1 MDGNLTKPEVRI
13 LSQTIMK
20 AQTPNKVILG
30 IILSILT
37 YWLFAQAFLN
47 IAPEVQ
53 ATYSGTSS
61 SIINLSVSLTS
72 LITGIFMVA
81 AGNIADKVG
90 YTKITYIGIFLSIIG
105 SIIIILPFHT
115 SFLIIGRI
123 VQGFSAAMIM
133 PATISIFNN
142 IFEGEQRRKAL
153 SYWSLGAFGGTGLAS
168 LFAGTMATFVAWQWI
183 FIVSIVL
190 SVIALL
196 LLKNIK
202 DVHDKNQGPIEFD
215 FAGLSIFVVMI
226 GAISIFITQGEVL
239 GWGSLTSILLI
250 AVFVVGMI
258 VFVTVEKRKEA
269 PFLDLTLFSNKAFL
283 GTVVTNFL
291 LNTAVGSLALFNI
304 YTQQGLD
311 MTAFSAGLVT
321 IPYILTMLAAIKVGE
336 KSIAK
341 LGPKPALVSA
351 PLLLG
356 AGLIMLSLTF
366 LGSTAYI
373 VSSLIG
379 FGFFGIGI
387 GLFATP
393 ALDTAVSTTPK
404 NKVGVASA
412 IFKMASTL
420 GGAFGIAI
428 IVAVYSAMS
437 NTVSVAAAGSAA
449 FIVNV
454 VLLIAAFVFALVVI
468 PKVSVKD
475 E

>member
-1 MDGNLTKPEVRI
+1 M
-13 LSQTIMK
+13 SQTIMK
-20 AQTPNKVILG
+20 AQTPNRIILG
-30 IILSILT
+30 IILTILT

-53 ATYSGTSS
+53 ETYSSTSS

-81 AGNIADKVG
+81 AGNIADKIG
-90 YTKITYIGIFLSIIG
+90 YKKITIIGIFLSIIG

-133 PATISIFNN
+133 PATISIFNH
-142 IFEGEQRRKAL
+142 IFEGEERRKAL

-190 SVIALL
+190 SLIGLF
-196 LLKNIK
+196 LLKNIQ
-202 DVHDKNQGPIEFD
+202 DVHDKNRGPINFD

-226 GAISIFITQGEVL
+226 GALSIFITQGEVL
-239 GWGSLTSILLI
+239 GWTSAVSFILI
-250 AVFVVGMI
+250 VIFVIGLI
-258 VFVTVEKRKEA
+258 VFIALEKRKRA
-269 PFLDLTLFSNKAFL
+269 PFLELSLFSNKAFL

-291 LNTAVGSLALFNI
+291 LNTAIGSLALFNI
-304 YTQQGLD
+304 YTQQALG
-311 MTAFSAGLVT
+311 MTAFSASLVT
-321 IPYILTMLAAIKVGE
+321 IPYILTMLVAIKAGE

-341 LGPKPALVSA
+341 FGPKRALVTA
-351 PLLLG
+351 PVLLG
-356 AGLIMLSLTF
+356 LGLIMLSLTF
-366 LGSTAYI
+366 LEGTVYI
-373 VSSLIG
+373 MSCLIG

-393 ALDTAVSTTPK
+393 ALDTAVSTTPRD
-404 NKVGVASA
+404 KVGVASA

-428 IVAVYSAMS
+428 IVSVYSALS
-437 NTVSVAAAGSAA
+437 NTFSVAAAGSAA

-454 VLLIAAFVFALVVI
+454 VLLAVAFIFALVVI
-468 PKVSVKD
+468 PKVSMKD
-475 E
+475 K

>member
-1 MDGNLTKPEVRI
+1 
-13 LSQTIMK
+13 MK

-53 ATYSGTSS
+53 ATYSTTSS

-72 LITGIFMVA
+72 LVTGIFMVA
-81 AGNIADKVG
+81 GGNIADKIG
-90 YTKITYIGIFLSIIG
+90 YTKITYIGIILSIIG
-105 SIIIILPFHT
+105 SIIIIVPLST

-123 VQGFSAAMIM
+123 VQGFSAALIM

-142 IFEGEQRRKAL
+142 VFEGEDRRKAL

-168 LFAGTMATFVAWQWI
+168 LFAGTMATFIAWQWI
-183 FIVSIVL
+183 FVVSIVL
-190 SVIALL
+190 SIAALF

-202 DVHDKNQGPIEFD
+202 DVQDKNRGPLEFD

-226 GAISIFITQGEVL
+226 GALSIFITQGETL
-239 GWGSLTSILLI
+239 GWGSLWSMLLI
-250 AVFVVGMI
+250 AVFVIGVI
-258 VFVTVEKRKEA
+258 VFTIVEKRVHV
-269 PFLDLTLFSNKAFL
+269 PFLDLSLFTNKAFL

-304 YTQQGLD
+304 YTQQGLG
-311 MTAFSAGLVT
+311 MSAFSAGLVT
-321 IPYILTMLAAIKVGE
+321 IPYILTMLVAIRIGE
-336 KSIAK
+336 KSISK
-341 LGPKPALVSA
+341 FGPKRALVSA
-351 PLLLG
+351 PVLL
-356 AGLIMLSLTF
+356 AVGLVLLALTF

-373 VSSLIG
+373 VSCLIG
-379 FGFFGIGI
+379 FAFFGIGI

-393 ALDTAVSTTPK
+393 ALDTAVSQTPK

-428 IVAVYSAMS
+428 IVAVYSALS
-437 NTVSVAAAGSAA
+437 NSVSTAAAGGAA

-454 VLLIAAFVFALVVI
+454 VLLALAFVFALVLI
-468 PKVSVKD
+468 PKVDIKKK
-475 E
+475 

>member
-1 MDGNLTKPEVRI
+1 M
-13 LSQTIMK
+13 SQTIMK
-20 AQTPNKVILG
+20 AQTPNRIILG
-30 IILSILT
+30 IILTILT

-81 AGNIADKVG
+81 SGNIADKIG
-90 YTKITYIGIFLSIIG
+90 YKKITIIGIFLSIIG
-105 SIIIILPFHT
+105 SVIIILPFHT

-142 IFEGEQRRKAL
+142 IFEGEKRRKAL

-183 FIVSIVL
+183 FIVSIAL
-190 SVIALL
+190 SIAGLFL
-196 LLKNIK
+196 IKNLK
-202 DVHDKNQGPIEFD
+202 DVQDKNRGPIHFD
-215 FAGLSIFVVMI
+215 FAGLAVFVVMI
-226 GAISIFITQGEVL
+226 GALSIFITQGETI
-239 GWGSLTSILLI
+239 GWTSIASIVLI
-250 AVFVVGMI
+250 AVFVIGLI
-258 VFVTVEKRKEA
+258 VFIVLERSKRA
-269 PFLDLTLFSNKAFL
+269 PFLELTLFTNKAFL

-291 LNTAVGSLALFNI
+291 LNTAIGSLALFNI
-304 YTQQGLD
+304 YMQQGLG
-311 MTAFSAGLVT
+311 MTAFSASLVT
-321 IPYILTMLAAIKVGE
+321 IPYIVTMLASIKIGE
-336 KSIAK
+336 KSIGK
-341 LGPKPALVSA
+341 FGPKRALVTA
-351 PLLLG
+351 PVLLG
-356 AGLIMLSLTF
+356 LGLIMLSLTF
-366 LGSTAYI
+366 FEGTVYI
-373 VSSLIG
+373 VSCLIG
-379 FGFFGIGI
+379 FAFFGIGI

-404 NKVGVASA
+404 DKVGVASA

-428 IVAVYSAMS
+428 IVSVYSALS
-437 NTVSVAAAGSAA
+437 ATVSLAAAGSVA

-454 VLLIAAFVFALVVI
+454 GLLAFAFVFALVVI
-468 PKVSVKD
+468 PKTSVKD
-475 E
+475 K